1 MKMSKSYSTLIILS
15 IFGLVVLSGCISQP
29 EQKATPIVTEE
40 PVKGYR
46 DITAPEL
53 EAMMSQENIFL
64 VDTHIPEQRHI
75 KGTYEVIPFNEIK
88 ANLDRL
94 PSDKNAKIVVY
105 CRSGSMSAGASKTL
119 VELGYTDVNN
129 LLGGANGWMKQGFE
143 FEE

>member
-1 MKMSKSYSTLIILS
+1 MLTVVGLT
-15 IFGLVVLSGCISQP
+15 IFSGCISQP
-29 EQKATPIVTEE
+29 EQKVTPIATEE

-53 EAMMSQENIFL
+53 KAMMAEEDIFL

-75 KGTYEVIPFNEIK
+75 KGTDEVIPFNEIE
-88 ANLDRL
+88 ANLERF

-105 CRSGSMSAGASKTL
+105 CRSGSMSAVASKTL

>member
-1 MKMSKSYSTLIILS
+1 MKKPYWTLLIFAV
-15 IFGLVVLSGCISQP
+15 FGLAVLSGCINQP
-29 EQKATPIVTEE
+29 GQNVTPIETEE
-40 PVKGYR
+40 PLKGYQ

-53 EAMMSQENIFL
+53 EAMMSQEDIFL
-64 VDTHIPEQRHI
+64 VDTHIPEQKHI
-75 KGTYEVIPFNEIK
+75 KGTDEVIPFNEIE

-94 PSDKNAKIVVY
+94 PSDRNAKIVVY

-119 VELGYTDVNN
+119 VELGYKNVNN